1 MNMKEIAELA
11 GVSVAA
17 VSYALNG
24 TGNISEKKRKEILEI
39 VKKEGYSPNRIA
51 KSLRTKKSS
60 TIGIMVE
67 DITSFQTPRILNGI
81 NEYAEKN
88 GRSEER
94 RVGKEC

>member
-39 VKKEGYSPNRIA
+39 VAKEGYSPNRIA

-60 TIGIMVE
+60 TIGIMV
-67 DITSFQTPRILNGI
+67 
-81 NEYAEKN
+81 
-88 GRSEER
+88 
-94 RVGKEC
+94 